1 MMAMAAAAR
10 LWAFVATIAVPMAGE
25 GAGSLDLPGAV
36 SQGLEIVGS
45 VFTFMFGN
53 PVCLVLIG
61 LGLIPLGFKIFK
73 SMKRAAK

>member
-1 MMAMAAAAR
+1 M
-10 LWAFVATIAVPMAGE
+10 LEFATVAVPMEA
-25 GAGSLDLPGAV
+25 GAGGGMDLGAAV

-61 LGLIPLGFKIFK
+61 LGLIPLGFRIFK